1 MALFDGSEDFFR
13 IKRGQ
18 TVHLPINE
26 VEGTSVGHEVL
37 IKNIALHMKKTNKN
51 FLPVIVKEIEE
62 NHYESCLNTPVLE
75 AARLANLD
83 FIWCIIVDNDMLQQI
98 EIESGK
104 VIRLPLLS
112 ASEDDIIELIEY
124 VKKDERYSRSISRL
138 DSQKTAKAIIKKR
151 EENKLHSLKFLT
163 QEKCGFGDKALSI
176 FKEYLLIE

>member
-13 IKRGQ
+13 IERGK
-18 TVHLPINE
+18 TIHLPIGE

-37 IKNIALHMKKTNKN
+37 ITNIALHMKKTNKN

-83 FIWCIIVDNDMLQQI
+83 FIWCIIVDSDLLQQI
-98 EIESGK
+98 EVESGK
-104 VIRLPLLS
+104 VIRIPLLS
-112 ASEDDIIELIEY
+112 ASEDDIIDLIEY

-138 DSQKTAKAIIKKR
+138 DSQKTAKAIVKKR
-151 EENKLHSLKFLT
+151 EENKLHNLKFLT
-163 QEKCGFGDKALSI
+163 QEKCGFGDKTLSI

>member
-13 IKRGQ
+13 IERGK
-18 TVHLPINE
+18 TIHLPISE
-26 VEGTSVGHEVL
+26 VEGTSVGNDIL
-37 IKNIALHMKKTNKN
+37 IKNIALHMRKTNKN

-104 VIRLPLLS
+104 VIRIPLLS
-112 ASEDDIIELIEY
+112 ASENDIIDVIEY
-124 VKKDERYSRSISRL
+124 VKKDERYKRHSGL
-138 DSQKTAKAIIKKR
+138 DSQKIAKAIIKKR
-151 EENKLHSLKFLT
+151 EEKKLHNLDFLT
-163 QEKCGFGDKALSI
+163 KERCGFGKKAVSI
-176 FKEYLLIE
+176 FKEYFPIE